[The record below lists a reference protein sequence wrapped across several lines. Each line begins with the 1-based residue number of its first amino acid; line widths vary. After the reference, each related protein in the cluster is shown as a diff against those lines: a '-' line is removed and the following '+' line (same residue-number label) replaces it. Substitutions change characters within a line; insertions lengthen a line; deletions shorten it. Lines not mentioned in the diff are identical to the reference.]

1 MYMYLST
8 YLSNILHYILSL
20 KIKLLYFY
28 FLRFIA
34 MFLHQRQCL
43 ETSLAVIISGGG
55 GGGNW
60 YLAEAKDATKHPTV
74 GKTFPLPVKHCR
86 SCCLIASVVSNFVQP
101 YYDCSLLGSSVHG
114 ML

>member
-8 YLSNILHYILSL
+8 YLSNIPHYILSL

-34 MFLHQRQCL
+34 MVLHQRQCL
-43 ETSLAVIISGGG
+43 ETSLVVIISG

-60 YLAEAKDATKHPTV
+60 YLAEAKLLLNTPQWVRH
-74 GKTFPLPVKHCR
+74 
-86 SCCLIASVVSNFVQP
+86 
-101 YYDCSLLGSSVHG
+101 SLSR
-114 ML
+114 